1 MITDYTSLKASIAER
16 LHRSDLTSLIPEFI
30 ADAEARIYNDLRIQA
45 MEESYSQAI
54 ASGVAALPTGFMEW
68 KFLYVD
74 ASSAKKLTRKDAEWI
89 YTNYPTRSAEGTPV
103 FFAREGSNLIFGPYP
118 TDGLTVKGVYY
129 KRPAALSDSNTT
141 NWLIENAPDLLRY
154 AALTE
159 AAVHMRDAEAHQV
172 FDGKTVQLL
181 RRVQKTDDQESF
193 SGSVLSVTK
202 G

>member
-159 AAVHMRDAEAHQV
+159 AAVHTRDAEAHQV

>member
-74 ASSAKKLTRKDAEWI
+74 ASPAKKLTRKDAEWI

-118 TDGLTVKGVYY
+118 PDGLTVKGVYY

-159 AAVHMRDAEAHQV
+159 AAVHMRDSETHQV

>member
-54 ASGVAALPTGFMEW
+54 ASGVVTIPTGFLEW

-74 ASSAKKLTRKDAEWI
+74 GSSANKLTRKSAEWI
-89 YTNYPTRSAEGTPV
+89 YTNYPTRTAEGTPA
-103 FFAREGSNLIFGPYP
+103 FFASEGQTLIFGPCP
-118 TDGLTVKGVYY
+118 TDGLTIKGAYF
-129 KRPAALSDSNTT
+129 KKLPALSDSNTT
-141 NWLIENAPDLLRY
+141 NWMIENAPDLLRY

-159 AAVHMRDAEAHQV
+159 AAVHMRDSEAHQV

-193 SGSVLSVTK
+193 SGSVLSITK

>member
-1 MITDYTSLKASIAER
+1 MIIDYASLKASIAQR

-45 MEESYSQAI
+45 MESSYSEAI
-54 ASGVAALPTGFMEW
+54 ASGVVALPALFLEW

-74 ASSAKKLTRKDAEWI
+74 GASAQKLTRKNAEWI

-103 FFAREGSNLIFGPYP
+103 FFAREGQSLIFGPYP
-118 TDGLTVKGVYY
+118 TDGLTVKGTYY
-129 KRPAALSDSNTT
+129 ARLPALSDANPT
-141 NWLIENAPDLLRY
+141 NWLIEHAPDLLRY

-159 AAVHMRDAEAHQV
+159 AAVHTRDAEAHQV
-172 FDGKTVQLL
+172 FDAKTEQIM
-181 RRVQKTDDQESF
+181 RRVQKSDDQESF
-193 SGSVLSVTK
+193 SGSVLSVSR

>member
-74 ASSAKKLTRKDAEWI
+74 ASSAKKLARKDAEWI

-103 FFAREGSNLIFGPYP
+103 FFAREGGNLIFGPYP

-129 KRPAALSDSNTT
+129 KRPAALSESNTT

-159 AAVHMRDAEAHQV
+159 AAVHTRNSEAHQV

>member
-68 KFLYVD
+68 KFLYVG